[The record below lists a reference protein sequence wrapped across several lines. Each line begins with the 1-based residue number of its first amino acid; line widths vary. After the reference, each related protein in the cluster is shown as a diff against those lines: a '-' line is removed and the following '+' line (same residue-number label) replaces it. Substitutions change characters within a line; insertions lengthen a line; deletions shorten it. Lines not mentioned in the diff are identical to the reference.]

1 MIHIESPP
9 GTVPFIEVN
18 LNMVRSMKVEGRDEV
33 AKLCYDL
40 GLHHRA
46 QEELWVVTLGGDREI
61 RAVVPV
67 AKGGFHEVF
76 VSIPAILSSV
86 LLTGTDRFVAIHN
99 HPSGNLEPTAID
111 KKLTTQ
117 LAVATRTLDMIM
129 DDHLIVGP
137 PNGWYS
143 MRKAGYC

>member
-9 GTVPFIEVN
+9 GTVPFVEVN
-18 LNMVRSMKVEGRDEV
+18 LNLVRSMRLEGRDEV

-46 QEELWVVTLGGDREI
+46 QEEVWVVTLDGDRNV

-76 VSIPAILSSV
+76 VSVPAVLSSV
-86 LLTGTDRFVAIHN
+86 LLTGTDRFVLVHN
-99 HPSGNLEPTAID
+99 HPSGNLTPTEVD
-111 KKLTTQ
+111 KKLTKG
-117 LAVATRTLDMIM
+117 LVAAVHMLDMIM

-143 MRKAGYC
+143 MRKGGYC